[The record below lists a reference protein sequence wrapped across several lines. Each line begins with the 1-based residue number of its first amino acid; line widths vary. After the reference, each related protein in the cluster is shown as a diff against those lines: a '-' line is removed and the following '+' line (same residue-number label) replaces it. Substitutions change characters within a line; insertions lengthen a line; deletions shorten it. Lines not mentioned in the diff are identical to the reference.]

1 MPRWVEV
8 SAVIESGRSNSGEA
22 PGAIRGIP
30 AMGGD
35 TLSERQATAPTL
47 GGPETASARVC
58 T

>member
-30 AMGGD
+30 VLGGD
-35 TLSERQATAPTL
+35 TLSGAQSAGADPR
-47 GGPETASARVC
+47 ETRHGL
-58 T
+58 